1 MFIHEIDAKQ
11 VVEAA
16 EVIAAVMV
24 LSQLLRL
31 QWSLLPVLSPSD
43 E

>member
-16 EVIAAVMV
+16 EVAAVAAAV
-24 LSQLLRL
+24 
-31 QWSLLPVLSPSD
+31 VAIAGAVA